1 MPFAIDSEA
10 VLLAGDQD
18 STPYLDALI
27 AFGDRDPARF
37 HVPGHKGGYGADP
50 KLREHLADALK
61 YDIPR
66 DMHGIDFGPYPTP
79 ADQAE
84 LLAAESF
91 GAKQTWFLTNGATQG
106 NHALAL
112 ALAPLGARV
121 VVQRNSH
128 GSVADGLVLSGGIPA
143 FVSPHVDH
151 DLQIAHGVLPEDL
164 SETLD
169 ENPDAK
175 AVFIVSPTY
184 YGTCADVA
192 TLAQIAH
199 SRGIPLLVDQS
210 WGSHFGRHAN
220 VPQSAMQ
227 LGADAVLTSIHKTVG
242 SFTQSAMLHVA
253 DSEFI
258 NPDMVDRAVRLVR
271 STSPN
276 GLLLVSL
283 DAARRNLAVNGEALL
298 SETLTAI
305 DTIVDKIDLIPGLY
319 VAGSDLRGHT
329 GVHDTDP
336 LRIVIDTRA
345 TGESGFVLAD
355 VVRERHD
362 VIPELATDTVVVF
375 VVGIA
380 EDPANLDRLHDA
392 LVDAAAR
399 AEPRREPATP
409 IDSRETFNLEQVVS
423 PREAFLAASDVI
435 PVSAAIDRV
444 CGESIAVY
452 PPGIPA
458 LLPGE
463 LISQDIVDHLQ
474 RQVAQGARL
483 HGASDKEF
491 KTIHV
496 LPADRAHRPAL

>member
-1 MPFAIDSEA
+1 M
-10 VLLAGDQD
+10 
-18 STPYLDALI
+18 
-27 AFGDRDPARF
+27 
-37 HVPGHKGGYGADP
+37 PGHKGGHGADA
-50 KLREHLADALK
+50 KLREHLPDALK

-66 DMHGIDFGPYPTP
+66 DMHGIDVGAYPTP
-79 ADQAE
+79 ADEAE
-84 LLAAESF
+84 LLAAEAF

-112 ALAPLGARV
+112 ALAPLGSHV

-128 GSVADGLVLSGGIPA
+128 GSVVDGLVLSGGVPA

-164 SETLD
+164 EAALVAT
-169 ENPDAK
+169 PAAR

-192 TLAQIAH
+192 ELARIAH
-199 SRGIPLLVDQS
+199 AHGVPLLVDQS
-210 WGSHFGRHAN
+210 WGSHFGRHPS
-220 VPQSAMQ
+220 VPRSALE
-227 LGADAVLTSIHKTVG
+227 LGADAVLTSIHKTAG

-253 DSEFI
+253 DSDFI

-276 GLLLVSL
+276 GLLLISL

-298 SETLTAI
+298 GETFAAI
-305 DTIVDKIDLIPGLY
+305 DAVVDRIDLIPGLY
-319 VAGSDLRGHT
+319 VAGQDLRGHT

-336 LRIVIDTRA
+336 LRIVVDTRG

-355 VVRERHD
+355 FVREKHD

-380 EDPANLDRLHDA
+380 EDPANLERLYDA
-392 LVDAAAR
+392 LVDAAR
-399 AEPRREPATP
+399 SIEPRREPATP
-409 IDSRETFNLEQVVS
+409 IDSRETFQLVQDVS
-423 PREAFLAASDVI
+423 PRKAFLAASEVI
-435 PVSAAIDRV
+435 AVDDAVDRV

-463 LISQDIVDHLQ
+463 RITAEIVAYL
-474 RQVAQGARL
+474 RKQVAQGARL
-483 HGASDKEF
+483 HGASDKELR
-491 KTIHV
+491 TIHV
-496 LPADRAHRPAL
+496 LPRDRESG

>member
-1 MPFAIDSEA
+1 MRE
-10 VLLAGDQD
+10 
-18 STPYLDALI
+18 
-27 AFGDRDPARF
+27 
-37 HVPGHKGGYGADP
+37 
-50 KLREHLADALK
+50 KLPDALK

-66 DMHGIDFGPYPTP
+66 DMHGIDVGEHPTP
-79 ADQAE
+79 ADEAE
-84 LLAAESF
+84 LLAAEAF
-91 GAKQTWFLTNGATQG
+91 GARQSWFLTNGATQG
-106 NHALAL
+106 NHALTL

-128 GSVADGLVLSGGIPA
+128 GSLVDGLVLSGGIPS

-164 SETLD
+164 ERALADT
-169 ENPDAK
+169 PDAR

-192 TLAQIAH
+192 ALAEIAH
-199 SRGIPLLVDQS
+199 AHGIPLLVDQA
-210 WGSHFGRHAN
+210 WGSHFGRHPA
-220 VPQSAMQ
+220 VPRSALQ

-253 DSEFI
+253 DSEFVSA
-258 NPDMVDRAVRLVR
+258 DMVDRAVRLVR

-283 DAARRNLAVNGEALL
+283 DAARRNLAVNGERLL
-298 SETLTAI
+298 GETLSAI
-305 DTIVDKIDLIPGLY
+305 DEVVDRIDLLPGLY

-336 LRIVIDTRA
+336 LRIVVDTRG

-355 VVRERHD
+355 FVRERHD

-380 EDPANLDRLHDA
+380 EEHLNLERLYEALKDA
-392 LVDAAAR
+392 SSSI
-399 AEPRREPATP
+399 EPRREPATP
-409 IDSRETFNLEQVVS
+409 IDLRESFALEMVVS
-423 PREAFLAASDVI
+423 PRKAFLAANEVI
-435 PVSAAIDRV
+435 PVDDAVGRV
-444 CGESIAVY
+444 SGESISVY

-463 LISQDIVDHLQ
+463 RITQQLVDHLR

-483 HGASDKEF
+483 HGASDKELR
-491 KTIHV
+491 TIHV
-496 LPADRAHRPAL
+496 LPRRREDD

>member
-1 MPFAIDSEA
+1 
-10 VLLAGDQD
+10 
-18 STPYLDALI
+18 
-27 AFGDRDPARF
+27 
-37 HVPGHKGGYGADP
+37 
-50 KLREHLADALK
+50 
-61 YDIPR
+61 
-66 DMHGIDFGPYPTP
+66 MHGIDVGEYPTP
-79 ADQAE
+79 ADEAE

-112 ALAPLGARV
+112 ALAPLGAKV

-128 GSVADGLVLSGGIPA
+128 GSVVDGLVLSGGVPA

-164 SETLD
+164 ERTLA
-169 ENPDAK
+169 ENPDAS

-184 YGTCADVA
+184 YGMCADVA
-192 TLAQIAH
+192 ELARIAH
-199 SRGIPLLVDQS
+199 AHGVPLLVDQS
-210 WGSHFGRHAN
+210 WGSHFGRHPD
-220 VPQSAMQ
+220 VPKSALQ
-227 LGADAVLTSIHKTVG
+227 LGADGVLTSIHKTAG

-258 NPDMVDRAVRLVR
+258 NPDMVDRAIRIVR

-283 DAARRNLAVNGEALL
+283 DAARRNLTINGEALL
-298 SETLTAI
+298 TDTLAAI
-305 DTIVDKIDLIPGLY
+305 DTVVDKIDLVPGLY
-319 VAGSDLRGHT
+319 VAGMDLRGHT

-336 LRIVIDTRA
+336 LRIVVDTRG
-345 TGESGFVLAD
+345 TGQSGFALAD
-355 VVRERHD
+355 FIRDNHD

-380 EDPANLDRLHDA
+380 EDPANLQRLYDA
-392 LVDAAAR
+392 LVAGAHH
-399 AEPRREPATP
+399 AEPIREPATP
-409 IDSRETFNLEQVVS
+409 IDSRESFNLEQTVT
-423 PREAFLAASDVI
+423 PRVAFLGASEVI
-435 PVSAAIDRV
+435 SVRDSIGRV

-463 LISQDIVDHLQ
+463 RISEEIVEYLE
-474 RQVAQGARL
+474 RQVTQGARL
-483 HGASDKEF
+483 HGASDSEF

-496 LPADRAHRPAL
+496 LPVELEDSKN